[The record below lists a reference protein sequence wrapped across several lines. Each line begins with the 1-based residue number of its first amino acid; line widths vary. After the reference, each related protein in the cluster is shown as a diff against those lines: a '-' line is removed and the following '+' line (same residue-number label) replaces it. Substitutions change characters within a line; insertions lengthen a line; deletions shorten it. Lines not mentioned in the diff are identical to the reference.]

1 MRKVKTDNCD
11 LIQYLE
17 TVKELKNHITIEEYR
32 NEYRRLRSDD
42 IPWSKVQK
50 FKSEH
55 TELRRLDK
63 KREYLIECFID
74 ELNPISSSKAN
85 TAAKSSG
92 NFDLFNERALYR
104 KALSEKSD
112 DDIIALVIKQRT
124 EAAVG
129 FQRSIEKSLDQL
141 SNIASTFKQQQQN
154 KSRRRIAP

>member
-1 MRKVKTDNCD
+1 MRKVKTDNSD

-63 KREYLIECFID
+63 KRESLIECFID

-85 TAAKSSG
+85 TSAKSSG

-112 DDIIALVIKQRT
+112 GDIIALVIKQRT
-124 EAAVG
+124 EAASE
-129 FQRSIEKSLDQL
+129 FQRSIGQSLDQL
-141 SNIASTFKQQQQN
+141 SDIASAFEQQQN

>member
-1 MRKVKTDNCD
+1 MRKVKTDNSD
-11 LIQYLE
+11 LTQYLE
-17 TVKELKNHITIEEYR
+17 TVKELKNHISMEEYR

-55 TELRRLDK
+55 SELRRLDK
-63 KREYLIECFID
+63 KRESFIECFID
-74 ELNPISSSKAN
+74 ELNPVSSSKAN

-112 DDIIALVIKQRT
+112 DDIITLVIKQRT
-124 EAAVG
+124 EAAME
-129 FQRSIEKSLDQL
+129 FQRSVEKSLEQL
-141 SNIASTFKQQQQN
+141 SHISSEFEPSSQK
-154 KSRRRIAP
+154 RRKMSL

>member
-1 MRKVKTDNCD
+1 MRKVKTDNSD

-17 TVKELKNHITIEEYR
+17 TVKELKNHISIEEYR
-32 NEYRRLRSDD
+32 NEYRRLRSDV

-63 KREYLIECFID
+63 KRESFIECFID

-112 DDIIALVIKQRT
+112 DEIFALVIKQRT
-124 EAAVG
+124 EAAVE
-129 FQRSIEKSLDQL
+129 FQRSIEQSLEQL
-141 SNIASTFKQQQQN
+141 SHISSEFEPSSQK
-154 KSRRRIAP
+154 RRKISL

>member
-1 MRKVKTDNCD
+1 MRKVKTDNSD

-17 TVKELKNHITIEEYR
+17 TVKELKNHISKEEYR

-63 KREYLIECFID
+63 KRESFIECFID

-112 DDIIALVIKQRT
+112 DEIFALVIKQRT
-124 EAAVG
+124 EAAVE
-129 FQRSIEKSLDQL
+129 FQRSIEQSLEQL
-141 SNIASTFKQQQQN
+141 SHISSEFEPSSQK
-154 KSRRRIAP
+154 RRKISL

>member
-1 MRKVKTDNCD
+1 MRKVKTDNND

-32 NEYRRLRSDD
+32 NEYRRLRSDY

-63 KREYLIECFID
+63 KRESFIECFID

-85 TAAKSSG
+85 TSAKSSG

-124 EAAVG
+124 EAAIE
-129 FQRSIEKSLDQL
+129 FQRSIEQSLEQL
-141 SNIASTFKQQQQN
+141 SHISSEFEPSSQK
-154 KSRRRIAP
+154 RRKMSL

>member
-1 MRKVKTDNCD
+1 MRKVKTDNSD

-17 TVKELKNHITIEEYR
+17 AIKELKNHITIEEYR

-55 TELRRLDK
+55 TELRILDK
-63 KREYLIECFID
+63 KRESFIECFID

-85 TAAKSSG
+85 TSAKSSG

-104 KALSEKSD
+104 KALSEQSGD
-112 DDIIALVIKQRT
+112 EIFALVIKQRT
-124 EAAVG
+124 EAAVE
-129 FQRSIEKSLDQL
+129 FQRSIEQSLEQL
-141 SNIASTFKQQQQN
+141 SHISSEFEPSSQKR
-154 KSRRRIAP
+154 KKMSL

>member
-1 MRKVKTDNCD
+1 MRKVKTDNSD

-17 TVKELKNHITIEEYR
+17 TINELKNHITIEEYR

-63 KREYLIECFID
+63 KRESFIECFID

-85 TAAKSSG
+85 TSAKSSG

-104 KALSEKSD
+104 KAISEKSD
-112 DDIIALVIKQRT
+112 DEIFALVIKQRT
-124 EAAVG
+124 EAAVE
-129 FQRSIEKSLDQL
+129 FQRSIEQSLEQL
-141 SNIASTFKQQQQN
+141 SHISSEFEPSSQK
-154 KSRRRIAP
+154 RRKMSL

>member
-1 MRKVKTDNCD
+1 MRKVKTDNSD
-11 LIQYLE
+11 LIQYLD
-17 TVKELKNHITIEEYR
+17 TIKELKNNISMEEYR

-63 KREYLIECFID
+63 KRESFIECFID

-85 TAAKSSG
+85 TSAKSSG
-92 NFDLFNERALYR
+92 SFDLFNERALYR

-112 DDIIALVIKQRT
+112 DEIFALVIKQRT
-124 EAAVG
+124 EAAVE
-129 FQRSIEKSLDQL
+129 FQRSIEQSLEQL
-141 SNIASTFKQQQQN
+141 SHISSEFELSSQK
-154 KSRRRIAP
+154 RRKMSL

>member
-1 MRKVKTDNCD
+1 
-11 LIQYLE
+11 
-17 TVKELKNHITIEEYR
+17 
-32 NEYRRLRSDD
+32 SDD

-63 KREYLIECFID
+63 KRESFIECFID

-112 DDIIALVIKQRT
+112 DEIFALVIKQRT
-124 EAAVG
+124 EAAVE
-129 FQRSIEKSLDQL
+129 FQRSIEQSLEQL
-141 SNIASTFKQQQQN
+141 SHISSEFEPSSQK
-154 KSRRRIAP
+154 RRKISL

>member
-1 MRKVKTDNCD
+1 MRKVKTDNSD

-63 KREYLIECFID
+63 KRESFIECFID

-85 TAAKSSG
+85 TSAKSSG
-92 NFDLFNERALYR
+92 NFDLFRERALYR

-124 EAAVG
+124 EAAVE
-129 FQRSIEKSLDQL
+129 FQRSIEQSLNQL
-141 SNIASTFKQQQQN
+141 SSIASEFEPSSQK
-154 KSRRRIAP
+154 RRKMSL

>member
-1 MRKVKTDNCD
+1 MRKVKTDNSD

-63 KREYLIECFID
+63 KRESFIECFID

-85 TAAKSSG
+85 TSAKSSG

-112 DDIIALVIKQRT
+112 DEIFALVIKQRT
-124 EAAVG
+124 EAAVE
-129 FQRSIEKSLDQL
+129 FQRSIEQSLEQL
-141 SNIASTFKQQQQN
+141 SHISSEFEPSSQK
-154 KSRRRIAP
+154 RRKMSL